1 MRPEN
6 WCWLLEYFKVY
17 LGSNSAWKRL
27 DQWKSIRDK
36 TGMATG
42 FMAPPSSQIDD
53 TVCGHPIVTPI
64 CYQKVES
71 TQLYRTSFNAVTLRS
86 LFTGTKRPKL
96 VPV

>member
-42 FMAPPSSQIDD
+42 FMAPPSSQIDN
-53 TVCGHPIVTPI
+53 TVKSMRTPD
-64 CYQKVES
+64 CHTHMLPES
-71 TQLYRTSFNAVTLRS
+71 
-86 LFTGTKRPKL
+86 
-96 VPV
+96 